1 MTGYRPVRDDDRA
14 ARSLASRAWSRTP
27 AELEGQAFLGKAL
40 VHAILHLADQVR
52 ISNLLTLTGR
62 VGTTAGS
69 QAPPGGVDEQ
79 GRRRPDV
86 ARTLG
91 VTTDDGEDR

>member
-1 MTGYRPVRDDDRA
+1 MTRSRPVRDDDRA

-40 VHAILHLADQVR
+40 VHAVLHLADQVR
-52 ISNLLTLTGR
+52 ISNLLTLIGR
-62 VGTTAGS
+62 VGTTACG
-69 QAPPGGVDEQ
+69 QALQVLCDEQ
-79 GRRRPDV
+79 GRLRPDV

-91 VTTDDGEDR
+91 VTTDDGEGR